1 MQGVRDVLLQ
11 IASVPR
17 CLWCQNSDIDRPLST
32 PRRLQPSP
40 PPECPL
46 LRNCVNHFTSIYH
59 HILLVSSFPDWIDLS
74 YHIIKTMCHF
84 NKSQTFVNFWC
95 WGGRNG
101 KFGPTL
107 ILDVD
112 GRDSQMFKMRN
123 GTNVLTLRVQI
134 DPVKLSPTSDPSSD
148 LPLAELPLC
157 HIPQLQP
164 PPQRN
169 GRLVW
174 RQADRHHVRR
184 LHISE
189 KSSEKFISLARHQ
202 NSNSAAMPVAHS
214 PHWALKEATGGR
226 RNYSRKGR
234 KIQLFRDNWDCF
246 CIQYTYPVGTP
257 VTKLQ

>member
-1 MQGVRDVLLQ
+1 MLGVSAVLLQ

-101 KFGPTL
+101 KFGLTL

-174 RQADRHHVRR
+174 RQADRH
-184 LHISE
+184 
-189 KSSEKFISLARHQ
+189 
-202 NSNSAAMPVAHS
+202 P
-214 PHWALKEATGGR
+214 
-226 RNYSRKGR
+226 
-234 KIQLFRDNWDCF
+234 
-246 CIQYTYPVGTP
+246 GTM
-257 VTKLQ
+257 